1 MKKILLAGV
10 AALGFGSTAVAADLP
25 ARMPVKAPPMVA
37 PVFSWTGIY
46 AGLNAGGGWM
56 KDSVT
61 PDCFTPAGVY
71 FGTGCTIVPAP
82 SLKPSGFIGG
92 GQIGGNYQVNQWVFG
107 VEADLQGSTIKDSV
121 SINGPFAIV
130 GGGTGVPGD
139 VFTASEQLNWFGT
152 VRGRF
157 GWAADRALFYVTG
170 GFAAGEV
177 EVSTNTAF
185 TSGISYPVSAKS
197 TQTGWTA
204 GGGIEYAFD
213 PSWSAK
219 IEGLYYDLGS
229 VSILTGSVPLPA
241 TGFRRGATFDL
252 TGAIVRAGINY
263 RFNWGGPVVP

>member
-56 KDSVT
+56 KDSAG
-61 PDCFTPAGVY
+61 PDCFTPGGVY
-71 FGTGCTIVPAP
+71 FGAGCPLVSSQ

-92 GQIGGNYQVNQWVFG
+92 GQLGANWQINQWVLG
-107 VEADLQGSTIKDSV
+107 LEGDLQGSTIKDTATV
-121 SINGPFAIV
+121 NGPFALV
-130 GGGTGVPGD
+130 GGGTSPAGSWSI
-139 VFTASEQLNWFGT
+139 SEQLNWFTT
-152 VRGRF
+152 VRGRLGF
-157 GWAADRALFYVTG
+157 AADRALFYVTG

-177 EVSTNTAF
+177 EVGSNATFA
-185 TSGISYPVSAKS
+185 SGISYPVSAKS

-213 PSWSAK
+213 PNWSAK

-229 VSILTGSVPLPA
+229 VSIATGSFPTA
-241 TGFRRGATFDL
+241 TGYTTGATFDL
-252 TGAIVRAGINY
+252 TGVIVRAGVNY
-263 RFNWGGPVVP
+263 RFNWGGPVARY